1 MPLNIFPSRVSTL
14 SLMEACSRARDPAAA
29 AAAAATEDSASV
41 VSTPRLFIHRPTE
54 RRLTVLFLAITGGT
68 ALVVS
73 DLGAVVAVIGST
85 GATMIA
91 LVCPPA
97 AYLLLGRGAK
107 DAAPRNLLL
116 DVLAAMMLVVGLAI
130 VPSKLFCA

>member
-1 MPLNIFPSRVSTL
+1 MTL
-14 SLMEACSRARDPAAA
+14 SLTLSL
-29 AAAAATEDSASV
+29 S
-41 VSTPRLFIHRPTE
+41 
-54 RRLTVLFLAITGGT
+54 LTLTRNLNLAV
-68 ALVVS
+68 ALA
-73 DLGAVVAVIGST
+73 LALTLTLTLALTLTLTLTRST

-116 DVLAAMMLVVGLAI
+116 DVVAAMMLVMGLAI

>member
-1 MPLNIFPSRVSTL
+1 
-14 SLMEACSRARDPAAA
+14 
-29 AAAAATEDSASV
+29 
-41 VSTPRLFIHRPTE
+41 
-54 RRLTVLFLAITGGT
+54 
-68 ALVVS
+68 
-73 DLGAVVAVIGST
+73 
-85 GATMIA
+85 MIA

-116 DVLAAMMLVVGLAI
+116 DLVAAMMLVMGLAI